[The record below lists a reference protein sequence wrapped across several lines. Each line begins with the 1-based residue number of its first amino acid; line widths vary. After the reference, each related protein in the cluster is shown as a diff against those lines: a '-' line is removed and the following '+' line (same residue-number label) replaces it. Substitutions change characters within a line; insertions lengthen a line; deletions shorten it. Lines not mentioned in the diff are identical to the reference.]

1 MAIKRSLGK
10 RSRGRKSRGR
20 NRRGGSLN
28 DYSSAAS
35 YGMSVVG
42 DTQTQTN
49 NTFGQKT
56 DSNAI
61 IGTSGQKAG
70 SRKKGSR
77 KSRKG
82 GFWGNVI
89 NNAVVPFGILAMQQS
104 YKRNKK
110 AGRRTKRRH

>member
-1 MAIKRSLGK
+1 MPVK

-20 NRRGGSLN
+20 RTRGGSLN
-28 DYSSAAS
+28 NYSSAAG

-42 DTQTQTN
+42 DTKTQID

-61 IGTSGQKAG
+61 VGTSGQKAG
-70 SRKKGSR
+70 SRKRKASR
-77 KSRKG
+77 SRNG
-82 GFWGNVI
+82 GFWGNVL
-89 NNAVVPFGILAMQQS
+89 NSAVVPFGILAMQQS

-110 AGRRTKRRH
+110 AGRRTRKR

>member
-1 MAIKRSLGK
+1 MAVK
-10 RSRGRKSRGR
+10 RSRGKSRHGRKSH
-20 NRRGGSLN
+20 GGSLN
-28 DYSSAAS
+28 NYSSAAS
-35 YGMSVVG
+35 YGMSVLG

-56 DSNAI
+56 DSNSI

-70 SRKKGSR
+70 SRKKSNK

-110 AGRRTKRRH
+110 AGRRTKRKY

>member
-1 MAIKRSLGK
+1 MAIKRS
-10 RSRGRKSRGR
+10 RGRSGRGK

-28 DYSSAAS
+28 NYSSAAS
-35 YGMSVVG
+35 YGMSVLG

-56 DSNAI
+56 DSNSI

-82 GFWGNVI
+82 GFWGNVL

-110 AGRRTKRRH
+110 AGRKTKRRH

>member
-1 MAIKRSLGK
+1 MAIK
-10 RSRGRKSRGR
+10 RSRGRKSR
-20 NRRGGSLN
+20 RGGSLN
-28 DYSSAAS
+28 NYSSAAS
-35 YGMSVVG
+35 YGMSVLG

-70 SRKKGSR
+70 SRRRSNK

-82 GFWGNVI
+82 GFWGNVL

-110 AGRRTKRRH
+110 AGKRTKRRY